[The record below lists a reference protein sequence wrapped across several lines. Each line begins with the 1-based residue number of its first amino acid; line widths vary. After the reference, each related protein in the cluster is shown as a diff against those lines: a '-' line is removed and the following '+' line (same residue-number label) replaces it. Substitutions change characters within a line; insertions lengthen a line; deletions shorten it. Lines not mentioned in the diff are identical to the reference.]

1 MGQSFHPS
9 LPVDQ
14 TLSPHPDRLGPI
26 HQASGEVASPRLKG
40 RPRPAGFPAPGGE
53 AAETLLTFAQVRQG
67 GDGAD
72 PGVKELV
79 KGPRRR
85 LVDIKHVAS
94 AGRFVSCHKPRLTR
108 RRPPPAR
115 CRLGRVGERAFTL
128 PPAVSPQTS
137 HPGFPL
143 QRPHHHPS
151 QRDGRADTE
160 DPVPLRGW
168 RPQTLLRGGS
178 LRPAARQDPLAA
190 PSPTFVLPLPL
201 AGHRPGTCM
210 RKQRRH
216 SSLFTPISTC

>member
-14 TLSPHPDRLGPI
+14 TLSPHPDHLGPI
-26 HQASGEVASPRLKG
+26 HQAPGEVASPRLKG

-79 KGPRRR
+79 KGPCRR

-94 AGRFVSCHKPRLTR
+94 ARRFVSCHKPRLTR

-115 CRLGRVGERAFTL
+115 CYLGRVGGKGPDTA
-128 PPAVSPQTS
+128 PSCVSPNQ
-137 HPGFPL
+137 PPRFP
-143 QRPHHHPS
+143 PS
-151 QRDGRADTE
+151 
-160 DPVPLRGW
+160 
-168 RPQTLLRGGS
+168 
-178 LRPAARQDPLAA
+178 AA
-190 PSPTFVLPLPL
+190 PSPPIPE
-201 AGHRPGTCM
+201 RWES
-210 RKQRRH
+210 RH
-216 SSLFTPISTC
+216 